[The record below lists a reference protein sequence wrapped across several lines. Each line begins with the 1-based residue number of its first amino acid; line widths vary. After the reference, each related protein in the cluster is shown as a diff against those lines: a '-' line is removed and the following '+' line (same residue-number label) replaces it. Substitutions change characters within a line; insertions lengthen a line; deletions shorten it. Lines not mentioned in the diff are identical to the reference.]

1 MGPVSR
7 PGNAADAILGVVPRV
22 VYSPASQEDAQEV
35 LRLCARERMSV
46 GFAGGRTEIGL
57 GAKPLRLD
65 ALVETSRLARVFDY
79 APSDMV
85 LAADAGTPLAA
96 IQALAAREGQ
106 QLALDPPLPERATV
120 GGVVAANS
128 FGPRRARYGSARD
141 VIIGIGLIRGDGA
154 LAHGGGKVVKNVAG
168 FDLPKMACGSL
179 GTLAMIGTVTF
190 RLHPLPED
198 SATLLIERRKPAEI
212 RGLLEAMVKAQLE
225 PTSVVAL
232 RDGGGFDFAL
242 AVRFEGFAAGVSQ
255 QVKALQRICRDP
267 GRAAGDRLA
276 DSEARAVWA
285 RHDAVRTQGNL
296 RLKLT
301 AQATRFEH
309 IERAALEPLAAVL
322 RSPRAAWYA
331 SLGIGFVSG
340 DAADAAAAA
349 SAIESARTAAV
360 AGGGSLTVTAAPEE
374 VRARVNVWGQ
384 TPPAFALMRRLKE
397 RFDPEHRLSPGRFV
411 GGI

>member
-1 MGPVSR
+1 
-7 PGNAADAILGVVPRV
+7 
-22 VYSPASQEDAQEV
+22 
-35 LRLCARERMSV
+35 
-46 GFAGGRTEIGL
+46 
-57 GAKPLRLD
+57 
-65 ALVETSRLARVFDY
+65 
-79 APSDMV
+79 
-85 LAADAGTPLAA
+85 
-96 IQALAAREGQ
+96 
-106 QLALDPPLPERATV
+106 
-120 GGVVAANS
+120 
-128 FGPRRARYGSARD
+128 
-141 VIIGIGLIRGDGA
+141 
-154 LAHGGGKVVKNVAG
+154 
-168 FDLPKMACGSL
+168 
-179 GTLAMIGTVTF
+179 
-190 RLHPLPED
+190 
-198 SATLLIERRKPAEI
+198 
-212 RGLLEAMVKAQLE
+212 
-225 PTSVVAL
+225 
-232 RDGGGFDFAL
+232 
-242 AVRFEGFAAGVSQ
+242 
-255 QVKALQRICRDP
+255 
-267 GRAAGDRLA
+267 DRLA